1 MPLDAT
7 AEEIREEVRGVALSL
22 KHLEGPMLPILHEV
36 QARFGHVPDVA
47 IPVIAD
53 VLNVTRAEV
62 HGVVSFYHDFRA
74 VPAGRVTVRVCRSEA
89 CKSVGADALLAEL
102 EAAFGVASGAT
113 TLDGR
118 VTLEP
123 VYCLGL
129 CACGPAAQVGGR
141 LLGRASRAR
150 IEEAME

>member
-7 AEEIREEVRGVALSL
+7 AEEIREEVRGVALAL

-47 IPVIAD
+47 IPAIAD
-53 VLNVTRAEV
+53 VLNLTRAEV

-74 VPAGRVTVRVCRSEA
+74 APAGRVTVRVCCSEA
-89 CKSVGADALLAEL
+89 CKSMGADALMAEL
-102 EAAFGVASGAT
+102 EGAFGVSAGAT

-141 LLGRASRAR
+141 LVGRASRAR
-150 IEEAME
+150 IAEAME